1 MRGLA
6 VFASLGA
13 SLALGLDVPRSSVDA
28 RIAVAD
34 PNIPSPS
41 AWVERA
47 GREDRRLCILEPDA
61 DGGDDAPALLAALN
75 NRCRTRSIVVLPGP
89 VYHIKSPMVT
99 TELDDVVIDQR
110 GKLLW
115 SNDTSY
121 WLSVS
126 MPVGFQNQST
136 VWHFGGDR
144 VVWEGH
150 GVGTLDGNGQVWY
163 DLNKGG
169 SNMPRRPMNVNFWGL
184 SNSVVRGLRFVQ
196 SQMWTMNIMHSK
208 NLVFEDIYVNST
220 SSTENNSLNTDG
232 ADTMYSDNITFRRW
246 VVVNGDDAIAVKANS
261 SNIHVYDS
269 EFFGSTGIAM
279 GSIGQF
285 AGQFEYIENVFAR
298 NVTLHDTLRAC
309 YFKTWTGVQI
319 GYPPNGGGG
328 GTGYAR
334 NIVLED
340 VTLDGARGE
349 PLFITQCESYSG
361 HAGESCDTSTFAISD
376 VVWRGIRGTVADG
389 VASAGFFRCSAAA
402 GGCGN
407 LTVED
412 FAVKP
417 VGRDRDGVLNTWLCE
432 NVHGGQGFACR
443 EIEDADTETDT
454 GAEEEL

>member
-1 MRGLA
+1 MIGSTII
-6 VFASLGA
+6 ASLAAG
-13 SLALGLDVPRSSVDA
+13 LALGLEAPRASSDIHLSEA
-28 RIAVAD
+28 GAD
-34 PNIPSPS
+34 TPSPS
-41 AWVERA
+41 DWAERA
-47 GREDRRLCILEPDA
+47 EKDGRRLCIVEPDA
-61 DGGDDAPALLAALN
+61 NGGDDAPALLAALN
-75 NRCRTRSIVVLPGP
+75 DECRTKSIIVLPGP
-89 VYHIKSPMVT
+89 VYHINSPMVT
-99 TELDDVVIDQR
+99 TDLDDVVIDQR
-110 GKLLW
+110 GRLLW
-115 SNDTSY
+115 SDDTSY

-136 VWHFGGDR
+136 VWHFGGDG

-169 SNMPRRPMNVNFWGL
+169 SNMPHRPMNINFRGF

-196 SQMWTMNIMHSK
+196 SQMWTMNIMYSK

-246 VVVNGDDAIAVKANS
+246 VVVNGDDAIALKANS
-261 SNIHVYDS
+261 SNIYIYDS

-285 AGQFEYIENVFAR
+285 LGQFEYIENFSAR
-298 NVTLHDTLRAC
+298 NVTLHDTLRGC
-309 YFKTWTGVQI
+309 YFKTWTGNQI

-340 VTLDGARGE
+340 IKLDRTRGE

-361 HAGESCDTSTFAISD
+361 HAGESCDTSTFKISD
-376 VVWRGIRGTVADG
+376 VVWKDFSGTVTDA
-389 VASAGFFRCSAAA
+389 VPSAGFFRCSSAAA
-402 GGCGN
+402 GGCSN
-407 LTVED
+407 LTVEN

-417 VGRDRDGVLNTWLCE
+417 VGNDAVIDKWLCK
-432 NVHGGQGFACR
+432 NVLGSDGFDCQ
-443 EIEDADTETDT
+443 EIEENAD
-454 GAEEEL
+454 EL

>member
-1 MRGLA
+1 MIGSTII
-6 VFASLGA
+6 ASLAAG
-13 SLALGLDVPRSSVDA
+13 LALGLEVPRTSGDIHLLEA
-28 RIAVAD
+28 GAD
-34 PNIPSPS
+34 GIPSPGEW
-41 AWVERA
+41 AERA
-47 GREDRRLCILEPDA
+47 EKEGRSLCIIEPDA
-61 DGGDDAPALLAALN
+61 NGGDDAPALLAALN
-75 NRCRTRSIVVLPGP
+75 DECRAKSIVVLPGP
-89 VYHIKSPMVT
+89 VYHINSPMVT
-99 TELDDVVIDQR
+99 TDLDDVVIDQR
-110 GKLLW
+110 GRLLW
-115 SNDTSY
+115 SDDTSY

-136 VWHFGGDR
+136 VWHFGGDG

-169 SNMPRRPMNVNFWGL
+169 SNMPHRPMNINFRDF

-196 SQMWTMNIMHSK
+196 SQMWTMNIMYSK

-246 VVVNGDDAIAVKANS
+246 VVVNGDDAIALKANS
-261 SNIHVYDS
+261 SNIYVYDS

-285 AGQFEYIENVFAR
+285 LGQFEYIENFVAR
-298 NVTLHDTLRAC
+298 NVTLHDTLRGC
-309 YFKTWTGVQI
+309 YFKTWSGVQI

-340 VTLDGARGE
+340 IRLDGTRGE

-361 HAGESCDTSTFAISD
+361 HAGESCDTSTFKISD
-376 VVWRGIRGTVADG
+376 VVWRGFSGTVTDA
-389 VASAGFFRCSAAA
+389 VASAGFFRCSSAA
-402 GGCGN
+402 GGGCSN

-412 FAVKP
+412 FSVKP
-417 VGRDRDGVLNTWLCE
+417 AGKDTVLDKWLCK
-432 NVHGGQGFACR
+432 NVLGDEGFDCQ
-443 EIEDADTETDT
+443 EIEESDD
-454 GAEEEL
+454 EL